1 MPSHKP
7 CTRLSAVLAIVIAAI
22 CLYGARA
29 AAQQESVLYSF
40 PIGNGGSLEPLSGV
54 ALHGGDVYGA
64 AGNSIF
70 ELRPLGGGVW
80 QEKVIYFVAPV
91 GDGMAQGTPVFD
103 AAGNL
108 YSVSNGK
115 LSGVFEL
122 TPAPGGGWTAAT
134 LFDFGSGLQPDSPV
148 AGVILDGA
156 GNLYGT
162 TALGGAYGLG
172 SPSGTVF
179 ELMPQAGGG
188 WTDRL
193 LHSFGYGTD
202 GNQPNAAV
210 IFDSAGNL
218 YGTTTGGGAYA
229 QGIVFELMPQAN
241 GGWKEKILHSFG
253 NGSDGQKPYSSLVLD
268 AAGNLYGTTV
278 EGGVYGQG
286 TVFELMPQAGGTWR
300 EKLLHS
306 FGDGGDGQK
315 PYAGLIFDN
324 AGNLYGAAEIGGAYS
339 GGVAFELTPQE
350 NGTWTETI
358 LHNFGSAVDA
368 KWPMGTLII
377 DASGNLYGT
386 TLQGGA
392 WGYGAVYEIM
402 PK

>member
-1 MPSHKP
+1 MPSNKP
-7 CTRLSAVLAIVIAAI
+7 YTRLSAVLAIVIATI

-91 GDGMAQGTPVFD
+91 GDGMAQGTPIFD

-122 TPAPGGGWTAAT
+122 TPAFGGGWTAAT

-162 TALGGAYGLG
+162 TALGGAYGFG

-188 WTDRL
+188 WTDKL

-229 QGIVFELMPQAN
+229 QGIAFELMPQAN

-268 AAGNLYGTTV
+268 AAGNLYGTTLQ
-278 EGGVYGQG
+278 GGTYGLG
-286 TVFELMPQAGGTWR
+286 TVFELMPQAGGTWT

-306 FGDGGDGQK
+306 FGDGSDGQK
-315 PYAGLIFDN
+315 PYAGLIFDT
-324 AGNLYGAAEIGGAYS
+324 AGNLYGAAEIGGTYN
-339 GGVAFELTPQE
+339 GGVAFELMSQE

-358 LHNFGSAVDA
+358 LHNFGSGMDA
-368 KWPMGTLII
+368 KYPMGTPIL

-392 WGYGAVYEIM
+392 WGYGAAYEII
-402 PK
+402 P